1 LHTAVDVES
10 SAWGAKGETGNF
22 MTDFADFDH
31 KFFKISPRE
40 ARSMDPQQRVLLHSA
55 YEALESAG
63 YVPDATPCFR
73 RATFGCYIGA
83 ATHDYAENL
92 ADNIDIHY
100 STGASSV

>member
-1 LHTAVDVES
+1 
-10 SAWGAKGETGNF
+10 
-22 MTDFADFDH
+22 
-31 KFFKISPRE
+31 
-40 ARSMDPQQRVLLHSA
+40 MDPQQRVLLHTA

-83 ATHDYAENL
+83 ATQDYAENL

-100 STGASSV
+100 STGVSLIWRFPNEWN